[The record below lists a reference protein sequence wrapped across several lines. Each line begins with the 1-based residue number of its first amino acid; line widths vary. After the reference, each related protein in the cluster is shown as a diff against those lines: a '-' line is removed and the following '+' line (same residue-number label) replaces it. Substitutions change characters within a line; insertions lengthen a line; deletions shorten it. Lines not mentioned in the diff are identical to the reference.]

1 MNLKEALDALLS
13 GQEIPPDVREL
24 LARFDPE
31 SLKEELSSLR
41 SQLEEQENAKLSTE
55 ELLKKQLNNA
65 LSEKEELRKQH
76 ETLQRTT
83 LIRQLAAEYGCE
95 DPDYLDFLARKENVD
110 LQNQET
116 AAEFL
121 RNTAMSRPYCFRS
134 PVQPG
139 SGPGAR
145 SGETPVTGD
154 NANSAGSDRISRIVC
169 SLNSAPEMA

>member
-31 SLKEELSSLR
+31 SLKEELSILR

-55 ELLKKQLNNA
+55 ELLKKQLSNA

-95 DPDYLDFLARKENVD
+95 DPDYLDFLARKQEVD
-110 LQNQET
+110 LQNREE
-116 AAEFL
+116 ADEFL
-121 RNTAMSRPYCFRS
+121 RETALNRPYCFRA

-139 SGPGAR
+139 SGSGSHPGRYSAA
-145 SGETPVTGD
+145 EE
-154 NANSAGSDRISRIVC
+154 NAGYPGNDRISRIVS
-169 SLNSAPEMA
+169 SLNSAPAMS